1 MPAKKGIKKVI
12 KKKNVKKSIRNK
24 LAKDK
29 APMTISDPTFMNTP
43 GTSPMPSSN
52 TANNISQLHGPNS
65 LRAQLL
71 ARAAFGPTL
80 GYMPQQYGNINTEKR
95 IEQLRTDNQTNQQQI
110 SNDKV
115 TIKTMEEEIKEQKKQ
130 IKELK
135 KQRKAMESDY
145 DKAQH
150 EREMTEDQLRE
161 KERIENKTKREEQ
174 RKQIAELQMAE
185 QTRKNEI
192 IKYKTEA
199 DSMESQV
206 HNLKLTNQQLQDK
219 YEKNKEYQRLQQL
232 QEEYKYLVNE
242 NATLMDIM
250 KEDSFTKPNE
260 GIIRLQKD
268 IMKAQYEK
276 ELNEE
281 KIKKQKELNEIQI
294 QMQSIPQEEL
304 EAITKQHVD
313 KINELHKEILNAKEE
328 YMPYQA
334 TIDEYEYS
342 VNQLKQLNNQL
353 SEAYNK
359 HTMLQKEAEI
369 LETKNKGE
377 LGVLIKGKL
386 EAVVRQ
392 KVINDANERRIERA
406 NQVARMKESD
416 YQNQLMIN
424 ELNKG
429 INETEQT
436 QIKQLVTEQAKEERQ
451 KRQME
456 LLQQQKES
464 QIENTRNAAII
475 EAMKEEIPKEELDQ
489 IKSNAVAEI
498 KNNENKRYMS
508 ALQQYRE
515 TKTEEAKSNA
525 EKEYLD
531 SKDYNK
537 LLEER
542 AAKEIETARI
552 MKQKEEHDLYIQSQ
566 RKFQEMKMLH
576 EINNE
581 VMKNSL
587 SSVEQFSYI
596 VDNKLTPTMDEWNE
610 KAKVVHKI
618 YNLRDSHTTLW
629 EAFIAE
635 NNAIP
640 GMLDNYMN
648 EEISDLNKILAAF
661 QEVINKPNTNITIPD
676 NEYEE

>member
-29 APMTISDPTFMNTP
+29 APMTISDPTFINTP
-43 GTSPMPSSN
+43 GASPIPSSN
-52 TANNISQLHGPNS
+52 QANNISQLHGPNS

-150 EREMTEDQLRE
+150 EREMTEDQLHER
-161 KERIENKTKREEQ
+161 ERIENKTKREEQ

-219 YEKNKEYQRLQQL
+219 YDKNKEYQRLQQL

-294 QMQSIPQEEL
+294 QTQTIPQEEL

-328 YMPYQA
+328 YMPYQT

-377 LGVLIKGKL
+377 LGVLVKGKL

-596 VDNKLTPTMDEWNE
+596 LDNKLTPTMDEWNE